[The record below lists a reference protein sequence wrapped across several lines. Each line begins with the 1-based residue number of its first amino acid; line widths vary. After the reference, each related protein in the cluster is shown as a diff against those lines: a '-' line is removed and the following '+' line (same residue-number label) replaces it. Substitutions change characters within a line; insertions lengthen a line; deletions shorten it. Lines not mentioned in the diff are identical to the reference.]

1 MSGPTGA
8 GPAVRPWI
16 VVFGA
21 AVKPDGRP
29 SGVLKRR
36 IEGAYS
42 AWRLMPGAMILGTG
56 GVGRHGPAEA
66 VVIRDRLVA
75 RGVPAEA
82 IIVEGRSRDTLES
95 ALACAAILRSH
106 PDLGRVWICTS
117 AFHSPR
123 CRLLLWLLGF
133 TIGHV
138 HIPPARSMRQRW
150 RLSYWTLRE
159 LVALPWDA
167 LLVIA
172 HRAGWRPIGSG
183 AG

>member
-1 MSGPTGA
+1 MSATAGA
-8 GPAVRPWI
+8 VPSPRPWI

-21 AVKPDGRP
+21 AVKPGGRP

-42 AWRLMPGAMILGTG
+42 AWRLMPDATILATG

-66 VVIRDRLVA
+66 AVIGERLLA

-82 IIVEGRSRDTLES
+82 VIAECCSRDTLES
-95 ALACAAILRSH
+95 ALACAAILRARQ
-106 PDLGRVWICTS
+106 DVGRVWICTS

-123 CRLLLWLLGF
+123 CRLLMWLLGL

-138 HIPPARSMRQRW
+138 HIPPARTMRQRW
-150 RLSYWTLRE
+150 HLAWWTLRE

-167 LLVIA
+167 LLVLA
-172 HRAGWRPIGSG
+172 HRAGWRAVGSG